1 MIGILLVGHAG
12 LAQELINA
20 CEVIMGKS
28 DMVLAVDIKRKDSP
42 DDITTAV
49 NKAMDN
55 LFSGSEAVLVM
66 SDIFGGSPNNVS
78 FAQAKDRL
86 KNGQKVRVITGVNLP
101 MLLEVISKREEL
113 GIDDLAMKGVQAG
126 QKGIINIFERIYID
140 NP

>member
-1 MIGILLVGHAG
+1 
-12 LAQELINA
+12 
-20 CEVIMGKS
+20 
-28 DMVLAVDIKRKDSP
+28 MVLAVDIKRKDSP

>member
-12 LAQELINA
+12 LAKELVNA

-28 DMVLAVDIKRKDSP
+28 DMVLAVDVKRKDSLE
-42 DDITTAV
+42 DITAAV
-49 NKAMDN
+49 NRALDE
-55 LFSGSEAVLVM
+55 LFTGSDAVLVM

-78 FAQAKDRL
+78 FAQAKERL
-86 KNGQKVRVITGVNLP
+86 KNGQNVRVITGVNLP
-101 MLLEVISKREEL
+101 MLLEVISKRGEL
-113 GIDDLAMKGVQAG
+113 AIDDLAAKGVQAG